1 MRHSNRV
8 YNLTRKCSLDLH
20 QALTRIEGGTAAWVE
35 AGRTFRELT
44 LAEVMFLR
52 AQQAERAQEW
62 NSPYRGMSN
71 ELPGLK
77 WEPPTADRYK
87 FRARF
92 PLLRAAHEI
101 LAATV

>member
-8 YNLTRKCSLDLH
+8 YNLTRKCSLDKD
-20 QALTRIEGGTAAWVE
+20 QAILRIERGTAEWVDR
-35 AGRTFRELT
+35 GRTFRELSFT
-44 LAEVMFLR
+44 EVLSLR
-52 AQQAERAQEW
+52 ATNQEREREW

-71 ELPGLK
+71 ELPGLR

-101 LAATV
+101 LATTV